1 MTKKIL
7 KHIMYTAIVFI
18 GVIAIYVAM
27 GWVALWVASSFFGWD
42 DYRDWGGLG
51 IIYYSLIFDVIAI
64 YPCIAYW
71 YSRKLVSNEKYKSI
85 LSLISPLAIL
95 LPFFIWLTFVVDY
108 GDNYYRYLRYL
119 IYTFGWFWSWSLLG
133 AFKPKNTENTE
144 NNENTENESTESED

>member
-18 GVIAIYVAM
+18 GVIAIFVAM
-27 GWVALWVASSFFGWD
+27 AWVAAWVASSFFGWD
-42 DYRDWGGLG
+42 DYRDWGGLV

-71 YSRKLVSNEKYKSI
+71 YSRKLVANEKHKII

-95 LPFFIWLTFVVDY
+95 LPFFIWLTFAVAY
-108 GDNYYRYLRYL
+108 GDNYYHYL

-133 AFKPKNTENTE
+133 VFTQKNKKHPENDL
-144 NNENTENESTESED
+144 SQSED